1 MIIVDAICILIGV
14 CGAVWVSYAW
24 SETSRFRKLER
35 EHDELTIDYLDLKA
49 LCLSTDEAVVE
60 VADTHIDVVRKCGKH
75 KVVLKRYDNPVANP
89 KPNLNHTRAK
99 FLAATINTT
108 IYAN

>member
-24 SETSRFRKLER
+24 GETSRFRKLER

-75 KVVLKRYDNPVANP
+75 KVVLKRYDA

-108 IYAN
+108 RYAN